1 MNKQDYFFE
10 LLDDNYDPELAAIMA
25 GIYDNLNYY
34 SSNHNGEELEDCCDG
49 GYYEDGSSIGG

>member
-34 SSNHNGEELEDCCDG
+34 FSNE
-49 GYYEDGSSIGG
+49 YQRKKVASK

>member
-1 MNKQDYFFE
+1 MNKHDYFLE

-34 SSNHNGEELEDCCDG
+34 SSNYNGEELEDCDY
-49 GYYEDGSSIGG
+49 GYYEDGSPIGG

>member
-1 MNKQDYFFE
+1 MNKHDYFLE

-34 SSNHNGEELEDCCDG
+34 SSNYNGEEL
-49 GYYEDGSSIGG
+49 